1 MFFALLTKN
10 RERNMA
16 TPEETRDRI
25 KEMRDRIFK
34 DSDKG
39 SAQNKIQET
48 SQENN
53 LPEKKPK
60 VLQKNESPSD
70 DTKPAEPKKASSSE
84 KPQPYDDRISLVSA
98 DSKKQ
103 ISEMVLE
110 FTGKLNSLET
120 AILEKLEHT
129 FSESNSKINGIESLV
144 NNSNISSS
152 QANESLKEELQKLNR
167 SLQLDISSVS
177 QRLSSANEKIE
188 TELQNSSNKLTK
200 LENSVEERQK
210 ALEESFY
217 EKLQQNDD
225 KISLS
230 LSLIHI

>member
-1 MFFALLTKN
+1 MKN

-34 DSDKG
+34 DSDKD
-39 SAQNKIQET
+39 STQNNIQET
-48 SQENN
+48 SQENK
-53 LPEKKPK
+53 LAEKKLK
-60 VLQKNESPSD
+60 VSQKNENPSD

-84 KPQPYDDRISLVSA
+84 KPQPFDDMISLVSA
-98 DSKKQ
+98 DTKKQ
-103 ISEMVLE
+103 ISEIVLE

-120 AILEKLEHT
+120 EILEKLEHT
-129 FSESNSKINGIESLV
+129 FSESNSKIIGIESLV

-177 QRLSSANEKIE
+177 QRLTSANEKIK

-217 EKLQQNDD
+217 EKLQQSGDR
-225 KISLS
+225 LS
-230 LSLIHI
+230 LFCCNFS